1 MHVGGVLIP
10 LQVKKIAPVFQVQ
23 ASTIYLVREF
33 EKVAVF
39 PHEASGRFNRSLID
53 ITAVYAVHGED
64 AVMGSATPQRAATT
78 PTTPFGAYTGP
89 SVSVPP
95 GRTPVISRK
104 ANSFRKT
111 VALVSLTSDHSKPST
126 SKASG
131 IQYKIIT
138 KLIVT
143 LEAGHCSLATVAE
156 SINQQVGFP
165 VVLLDSKCYRI
176 IESSTT
182 NSTEF
187 WKSNRKILAAS
198 LSLYDKLKGTCS
210 TLQEAVNLT
219 VDDDAPRSKRPCV
232 SRSDDSK
239 LEKILERV
247 YCLQKK
253 SALLLSTY
261 HQHLNVWFA
270 SRSCLSPSLLPA
282 AIKLLAVRVV

>member
-1 MHVGGVLIP
+1 MLPSSLMKRLGG
-10 LQVKKIAPVFQVQ
+10 
-23 ASTIYLVREF
+23 
-33 EKVAVF
+33 
-39 PHEASGRFNRSLID
+39 LID

-138 KLIVT
+138 QLIVT

-156 SINQQVGFP
+156 FINQQVGFP

-187 WKSNRKILAAS
+187 WKSNRKTETGNTLPSAQDWQAAAA
-198 LSLYDKLKGTCS
+198 KHLKTTTHTRGHVLCFKVQS
-210 TLQEAVNLT
+210 
-219 VDDDAPRSKRPCV
+219 SY
-232 SRSDDSK
+232 S
-239 LEKILERV
+239 
-247 YCLQKK
+247 
-253 SALLLSTY
+253 
-261 HQHLNVWFA
+261 
-270 SRSCLSPSLLPA
+270 SLLPPRMR
-282 AIKLLAVRVV
+282 L